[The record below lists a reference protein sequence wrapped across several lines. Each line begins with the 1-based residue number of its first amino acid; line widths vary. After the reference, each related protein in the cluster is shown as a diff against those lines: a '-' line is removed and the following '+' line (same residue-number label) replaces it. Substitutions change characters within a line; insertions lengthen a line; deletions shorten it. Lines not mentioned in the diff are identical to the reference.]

1 MKGGFNSLQMKRAIA
16 VASENKNVIY
26 LVNRVE
32 GSNVVY
38 KISNINNDENDEQ
51 QKVQYGK
58 NNKTIKLG
66 TLKACKLTN
75 PTNTSTGDYNHEGET
90 VCTTRSNLNIRN
102 YRIEVPLASTSLI
115 LLPEIENAVV
125 EVPTEVVDE
134 PAQLIDH
141 VKKELEL
148 NNITYSTAL
157 VITGYAKVDPK
168 SLSKPPGDTIKEKIC
183 DAVEKLTKDIKADN
197 SKLFRNLAKTF
208 RAQGLKPTPENT
220 AVFQELVNKK
230 DTLKEY
236 VVDCQATDSNP
247 VSTPNASTK
256 RTPAD
261 SNPVSTPNASTKS
274 TPASNVSLPVSQ
286 EEGAKLIKGVSSLDE
301 GKVKT
306 KLKENAPDNCGHDFI
321 QTMREIKQNFSQT
334 LDKVG
339 ETIAGNDLRYYA
351 GAAAAIAVGVGI
363 EKLKMTCGLAGGK
376 KSKKRKLTSSKN
388 KKRKGI
394 TIKRGKRKSR
404 RSRK

>member
-16 VASENKNVIY
+16 VASDNKNVIY
-26 LVNRVE
+26 LVNKDNKDE
-32 GSNVVY
+32 DSNVVY
-38 KISNINNDENDEQ
+38 KISNINNDE
-51 QKVQYGK
+51 KVQYGK
-58 NNKTIKLG
+58 KERKQTIKLG
-66 TLKACKLTN
+66 ALQACKLKN
-75 PTNTSTGDYNHEGET
+75 PTKTSSGDYNHAGEI
-90 VCTTRSNLNIRN
+90 VCKNTSNLNIGN
-102 YRIEVPLASTSLI
+102 YRIEVPLESTSLI

-125 EVPTEVVDE
+125 KVPTEVVDE

-168 SLSKPPGDTIKEKIC
+168 SLSKPPGDTIKKKIC
-183 DAVEKLTKDIKADN
+183 VAVSSLAPEIKSDN

-208 RAQGLKPTPENT
+208 RAQGLDPTPENT

-230 DTLKEY
+230 DTLSAY
-236 VVDCQATDSNP
+236 VADCQGSVNT
-247 VSTPNASTK
+247 TT
-256 RTPAD
+256 AD
-261 SNPVSTPNASTKS
+261 SNPVSTPNTSTES

-286 EEGAKLIKGVSSLDE
+286 EEGAKLIKGDSSLDE
-301 GKVKT
+301 DKVKT

>member
-16 VASENKNVIY
+16 VASDNKKVIY
-26 LVNRVE
+26 LVNRDE

-38 KISNINNDENDEQ
+38 KISNINNDE
-51 QKVQYGK
+51 KVPYGK

-66 TLKACKLTN
+66 ALQACKLKN
-75 PTNTSTGDYNHEGET
+75 PTKTPSGDYNHAGEI
-90 VCTTRSNLNIRN
+90 VCKNTSNLNIGN
-102 YRIEVPLASTSLI
+102 YRIEVPLESTSLI
-115 LLPEIENAVV
+115 VLEKPEIENAVV
-125 EVPTEVVDE
+125 EVPKDVDVDV
-134 PAQLIDH
+134 PAQLINFVKEDLEL
-141 VKKELEL
+141 KKEDD
-148 NNITYSTAL
+148 IKYSDAL

-168 SLSKPPGDTIKEKIC
+168 SLSKPPVGTIKDKIC
-183 DAVEKLTKDIKADN
+183 EAVSSLTQDIISDN

-230 DTLKEY
+230 DTLSAY
-236 VVDCQATDSNP
+236 VADCQGSVNT
-247 VSTPNASTK
+247 TT
-256 RTPAD
+256 AD
-261 SNPVSTPNASTKS
+261 SNPVSTPTASTKS
-274 TPASNVSLPVSQ
+274 TTASNVSLPVKTSNPVSQ
-286 EEGAKLIKGVSSLDE
+286 EEGAKLIKGDSSLDE
-301 GKVKT
+301 DKVKT